1 MGLASLFSAEIEAR
15 TIQALLIT
23 PLTIGGMFTGKGITG
38 AGMAFVQAFLLV
50 AITGGL
56 VNQPLIILAALLL
69 GAILAA
75 GVGFLLASTGGD
87 LMGIL
92 AWGVLAILVLSLPAI
107 GIIFPGTISSWAKV
121 IPSYYLVDTINR
133 AINYGI
139 ENQQALYNLGVLL
152 VVDVL
157 VLWLGITALRRKL
170 A

>member
-1 MGLASLFSAEIEAR
+1 
-15 TIQALLIT
+15 
-23 PLTIGGMFTGKGITG
+23 
-38 AGMAFVQAFLLV
+38 VQAFLLV